1 MLYTLFVLFAI
12 YSFLGWLLEVIYRTY
27 SQKKLVNA
35 GFLLGPFVPIY
46 GFGALAVAALNTY
59 ISGINIAA
67 QFLLYFVLLTSFEF
81 ATGEILERIFKFKLW
96 DYTDD
101 KFNFKGKV
109 CLPFSL
115 AWVVIAFIFIYIIHP
130 FFFSHADRLP
140 LEIRTYITSGFLV
153 YLAIDIVYSTLS
165 IIRVRQKI
173 MYVCR
178 NYLRLNNKTLAS
190 ILSSI
195 ERTIRAF
202 PTLNVLIREKITS
215 IKNNEV
221 RSKITGLV
229 DRAMAERKSDV
240 KEYDDIVAD
249 IFKNEQFQYLEKY
262 LHHTSSI
269 MDHVKIVS
277 FLSYKICKFLKLDY
291 VSAARGALLHDFFLY
306 DWRTNKERW
315 HGFKHPRIA
324 LNNSLKEFAINDLEK
339 DIILKHMWPLTIMP
353 PVHRESFIVSFV
365 DKYVASMEFV
375 KKHSGAAVEK

>member
-12 YSFLGWLLEVIYRTY
+12 YSFLGWFLEVIYRTY

-46 GFGALAVAALNTY
+46 GFGALAVMAFNPV
-59 ISGINIAA
+59 ISGINIFA
-67 QFLLYFVLLTSFEF
+67 QFLLYLVLLTVFEF
-81 ATGEILERIFKFKLW
+81 TIGEVLERIFKFKLW

-101 KFNFKGKV
+101 KFNIKGKV

-115 AWVVIAFIFIYIIHP
+115 AWVVMAFIFIYIIHP
-130 FFFSHADRLP
+130 FFYPIIEGIPIGARV
-140 LEIRTYITSGFLV
+140 YITTGFII
-153 YLAIDIVYSTLS
+153 YLAVDIVYSTLS

-178 NYLRLNNKTLAS
+178 NYLRLNNKTLIS

-202 PTLNVLIREKITS
+202 PTLNGLIREKITS

-221 RSKITGLV
+221 RLKITGLV
-229 DRAMAERKSDV
+229 DRAMLERKSDV
-240 KEYDDIVAD
+240 KEYEDIVAD

-269 MDHVKIVS
+269 MEHVKIVS

-306 DWRTNKERW
+306 DWRTNRERW

-324 LNNSLKEFAINDLEK
+324 LNNSLKEFKINNIEK

-375 KKHSGAAVEK
+375 KKYSRNSAD